1 MPRRP
6 HPTSGPT
13 DPYAWIV
20 AQLQALPP
28 PGAAGKH
35 STSKKAAAA
44 GNTCLIV
51 EALRDDNTAEDVS
64 AAYSHWRGAPEV
76 LRPLVMAWRADA
88 PSGRSYFLFIWNPV
102 KRESLPRFRKFFAA
116 TGRQFGELGED
127 LVGKIG
133 SEEIDLRE
141 CRLVHHDD
149 IVSAT
154 TPRMPKQKQTQK
166 QPKST
171 KLAPVGLRLVKQ
183 LLAKRPGGCE
193 CLQAWEFRSDHE
205 AHDGELTER
214 YYAEAD
220 EARAAMEQGLCHEY
234 GPPASAGE
242 SNQEIPLCGIL
253 RYSLWELDDRRL
265 YLASA
270 HEDRGL
276 PILLMMGTLTRQ

>member
-6 HPTSGPT
+6 HPTPVPT

-20 AQLQALPP
+20 AQLQAPPP
-28 PGAAGKH
+28 PGAAEKR
-35 STSKKAAAA
+35 STSQKSAAI

-51 EALRDDNTAEDVS
+51 EALLGDNTAEDVS
-64 AAYSHWRGAPEV
+64 AAYSQWRRAPEIF
-76 LRPLVMAWRADA
+76 RPLVMAWRADA

-102 KRESLPRFRKFFAA
+102 KRESLPRFKKFFAA
-116 TGRQFGELGED
+116 TGRKFGELGED

-133 SEEIDLRE
+133 SEEIDLRQ

-154 TPRMPKQKQTQK
+154 TPRSPKQTQN
-166 QPKST
+166 QRKSA

-183 LLAKRPGGCE
+183 LLAKSPGDCE
-193 CLQAWEFRSDHE
+193 CVQAWEFRSDHE
-205 AHDGELTER
+205 AHDEELTAR

-220 EARAAMEQGLCHEY
+220 EAHAAMEQGLCHEF
-234 GPPASAGE
+234 GPPASAGD

-253 RYSLWELDDRRL
+253 RCALWELDDCKL

-276 PILLMMGTLTRQ
+276 PILLMMGTLARN